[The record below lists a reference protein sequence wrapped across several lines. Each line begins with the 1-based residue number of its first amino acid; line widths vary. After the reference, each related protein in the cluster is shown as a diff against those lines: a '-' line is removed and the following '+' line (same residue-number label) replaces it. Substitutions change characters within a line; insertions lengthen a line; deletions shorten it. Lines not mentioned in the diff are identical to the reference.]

1 MTDQLVRTQW
11 KRDATLAPDLR
22 PVLNATIGAVDVFVI
37 VITAVAA
44 KDADGL
50 MWWLLLATCT
60 AAIAFLIMFVGLLIG
75 QSLLGIR
82 EWTTETPVIPETGRA
97 MRVMAVDLDNP
108 RNFTVAKWAL
118 SEGQMM
124 RLANALNRAGWKL
137 LRNNVRDARVLP
149 AADIEA
155 WRDVVIPEF
164 VRAQLADENGNIT
177 ERGKALFAPY
187 LSPAPAQFQATFN
200 PPPVRRQSDGAAREG
215 RQGGA
220 GGVRER

>member
-22 PVLNATIGAVDVFVI
+22 PVLNETIGAVDVFVI

-97 MRVMAVDLDNP
+97 MRVMAVDLESDK
-108 RNFTVAKWAL
+108 TVYVAKYSLSDRQMKNLAGAL
-118 SEGQMM
+118 YRG
-124 RLANALNRAGWKL
+124 GWKMT
-137 LRNNVRDARVLP
+137 RDEVRRAEINQWNINQWDDIVAEFKRVGLI
-149 AADIEA
+149 DNDKRVTRVGRE
-155 WRDVVIPEF
+155 
-164 VRAQLADENGNIT
+164 
-177 ERGKALFAPY
+177 LFEPY

-200 PPPVRRQSDGAAREG
+200 PRSVRSE
-215 RQGGA
+215 
-220 GGVRER
+220 